1 VNLAALRKELTAGA
15 IRPAYLVVGEEALMR
30 DDAVALLREAALAA
44 GTEDFNFDRFDGTKV
59 RPAQLLDAVATLPV
73 MAERRLVV
81 LRDPEAARGSAKAV
95 TDAIAEIVPG
105 LAARADLVF
114 VVVAEKAD
122 RRSRWTKA
130 FKDPAVDVRCDPPKR
145 GRELSAFIREEAKRQ
160 GVTLEPAS
168 VELLAE
174 RIGPQL
180 LMLRGEIAKAAL
192 FAGIGAPIRP
202 EHVAAGTCDLAEES
216 IWDLT
221 DAIGEGRSADALTSL
236 AKILA
241 AGSAPPQ
248 VLGAL
253 ASHFRKLLR
262 LRTGG
267 TATGPPFAVQKLERQ
282 SGRFTPRRLRACL
295 RAIHETDIVLK
306 GGGVLW
312 PGIAVERLVIGLAN

>member
-1 VNLAALRKELTAGA
+1 MNVAELRKELAAGE
-15 IRPAYLVVGEEALMR
+15 IRSAYLVVGQEPLLR
-30 DDAVALLREAALAA
+30 DDAVDVLRKAALAP
-44 GTEDFNFDRFDGTKV
+44 GTEDFNLDRLDGMTA
-59 RPAQLLDAVATLPV
+59 RPAVLLDAVATLPV
-73 MAERRLVV
+73 MAERRLVI
-81 LRDPEAARGSAKAV
+81 LRDPEAARSTAKAL

-105 LAARADLVF
+105 LAVRSDVVF

-122 RRSRWTKA
+122 RRSRWTRS
-130 FKDPAVDVRCDPPKR
+130 FSDPAADVQCDPPRR
-145 GRELSAFIREEAKRQ
+145 GRELLAFVRDEAKRQ

-168 VELLAE
+168 AELLAE
-174 RIGPQL
+174 RVGPQL

-192 FAGIGAPIRP
+192 LAGIDAPIRP

-221 DAIGEGRSADALTSL
+221 DAIGEGRGADALGSL

-267 TATGPPFAVQKLERQ
+267 SAAGPPFAVRKLEKQ
-282 SGRFTPRRLRACL
+282 AGRYTARRLRACL
-295 RAIHETDIVLK
+295 RAIHETDIALK
-306 GGGVLW
+306 GGGVLG
-312 PGIAVERLVIGLAN
+312 PGMAIERLVLGLAA